1 MGLIGLIILLW
12 VALQTEIVQNWL
24 VKKVVAKISND
35 LKTEVRVKHI
45 SVSFFNRLNLEG
57 TLIKDQKRD
66 TLLYAGKLKLRI
78 TDWFFFKDKI
88 EIKYVGLEDAIIN
101 QSRMD
106 STWNHQFLID
116 YFSGSDKTTNSNK
129 KQIALTLKKIDFK
142 NVRFTSNDYWTGQK
156 TNISAIGLSV
166 DANTTDFNK
175 KHFII
180 NEIIL
185 TQPHYSTYD
194 FKGLNTTKISTPHEN
209 KSLVE
214 MYFNPSNLLIKIEKL
229 SIKNGTLNLEKQTNR
244 ATFQHFDGQHLK
256 FDNLNASIL
265 NFTFV
270 KDTIAASIDI
280 STKERSGLLVN
291 KLKADYKLTPQIM
304 EFKNFLF
311 QTPNTKLQNYYA
323 MHFTNFAKDFGNYI
337 SKVKMTLKFNQSK
350 ISSND
355 IAFFAPDLKKWN
367 KEFKINGNIEGTV
380 DNFIGKNLLV
390 QTGYNTFLNGD
401 ISLKGLPDF
410 EKTIINLSSRN
421 FTTNY
426 KDALDFSPSLKD
438 IKTPSLSS
446 LGNIQFKGNFAGT
459 YRKFI
464 TSGTFNTSLGNFS
477 TNLAFTLPK
486 NEIPIY
492 KGSLNTQLFNLGK
505 FINDSTIGYASFKGS
520 VDGSGIKL
528 DLLKTSLKGTFSRI
542 DIKHY
547 SYVNITTDGILQK
560 KQYEGNLKISDPNL
574 DITAIVKVDLSKDKP
589 QYNILGDLFHSNLKK
604 LRLTNELFELSGLF
618 DLEFK
623 GKTID
628 DFTGSAK
635 VFNASLLHEKDRLN
649 FDSFVVR
656 STQDRIEKSFS
667 IESNN
672 INVKINGLYTLL
684 DLPNS
689 FTLFLNKYY
698 PAYINAPAQSPKNQN
713 FSFVILTKEV
723 DGYLKLLN
731 KNLSGLNYSNISG
744 RINTEDTIF
753 SVSADITDFGYNKY
767 KLSNAKI
774 VGKGNLNNLLVDA
787 DIELIYLSDSTI
799 FPNTSI
805 KIVSSNDVSNI
816 ILKTRANHTLNE
828 LNLTSDVYTLSDG
841 VRIHF
846 NPSSFVLNDKKWN
859 LEKEGEIIIRRNL
872 VDAKNVRFTQSD
884 QEIVIET
891 AEEEGGN
898 TSNLVVKLKKIV
910 LGDFLPLVTKE
921 PRMEGLASGEVVLR
935 DFFGKFNFDAKLQAE
950 QFRLDDDSVGIV
962 NIVSDY
968 QSQKGKINFKLIAPN
983 KNYNFDIVGVYDL
996 KDSLNNPLTSTLNF
1010 NHSKISFTNRFLNT
1024 IFSDINGYAYGQ
1036 IQLNGNINSP
1046 QILGN
1051 LKIKNAGLFVNY
1063 TKVFYHIDSINLAFN
1078 DGHIDFGRFNI
1089 RDTLGNLG
1097 TVKGKLYQKQ
1107 FKDMVFDMDITTNK
1121 LLLIDT
1127 KPLDNDAFYGRAIGK
1142 ATLSLKGPEKNLKLT
1157 ISGEAVDSSH
1167 IFIPT
1172 TDSKQSGEADFIVFK
1187 QYGVEM
1193 KQRST
1198 GGALNLIIDLD
1209 LKANNFAR
1217 IDVILDEL
1225 TGDVIR
1231 ATGDGNLKIHAGTRE
1246 PLTMRGRYN
1255 IESGSYVF
1263 NFQSFIKKPFIL
1275 KSGVG
1280 NYIEWNGDPFNADIK
1295 IDAQYV
1301 VNNISIANLVGNQF
1315 DANIQNYKG
1324 DVYVLGELRGKL
1336 SRPDVKFKFD
1346 FPEGSSVK
1354 SNFTF
1359 MEFIRKIESDPT
1371 ETTKQATFLIV
1382 FNSFAKYEG
1391 ASASTGRSISE
1402 VSTDIGF
1409 RTISTVITQQLNK
1422 IFSDLFYKVF
1432 KDPTIKFNFSTNFY
1446 NANLIN
1452 GNVNF
1457 QSGLSNVRSQFNLGF
1472 AKSLLD
1478 DRIILSFGSDF
1489 DFNVSNTQFSSS
1501 QLSGL
1506 QLLPNFRIEFI
1517 LNKSRKLRLVAF
1529 YKDNLDFTSVTGKRN
1544 RAGGSFSFR
1553 TDFDKLFAKKTAEIK
1568 VEADKKEPVGGH

>member
-1 MGLIGLIILLW
+1 MGLIGLLIVLW
-12 VALQTEIVQNWL
+12 IALQTEVVQNWL
-24 VKKVVAKISND
+24 IQKVVSKISYD
-35 LKTEVRVKHI
+35 LKTEVQVKRI
-45 SVSFFNRLNLEG
+45 SVGFFNRLNLEG

-78 TDWFFFKDKI
+78 TDWFFLKDKI
-88 EIKYVGLEDAIIN
+88 EIKYFGLEDAIIN
-101 QSRMD
+101 HNRKD
-106 STWNHQFLID
+106 SIWSHQFLID
-116 YFSGSDKTTNSNK
+116 YFSSSSNTKKDKKEIELN
-129 KQIALTLKKIDFK
+129 LKKIDFK
-142 NVRFTSNDYWTGQK
+142 NVTYNSNDFWTGRK
-156 TNISAIGLSV
+156 TNISVVGLSV
-166 DANTTDFNK
+166 DADFINLNK
-175 KHFII
+175 NQFII
-180 NEIIL
+180 NEINV
-185 TQPHYSTYD
+185 TQPLYSTYD
-194 FKGLNTTKISTPHEN
+194 FKGLKPN
-209 KSLVE
+209 KTNIPVSALLNNE
-214 MYFNPSNLLIKIEKL
+214 MYFNSSNILVRIEKL
-229 SIKNGTLNLEKQTNR
+229 SIHNGTLQLEHQTDR
-244 ATFQHFDGQHLK
+244 AEFNHFDGQHLK
-256 FDNLNASIL
+256 FNKLNAHIL
-265 NFTFV
+265 HFAFV
-270 KDTIAASIDI
+270 KDTISASINL
-280 STKERSGLLVN
+280 STKERSGLIVTN
-291 KLKADYKLTPQIM
+291 LKADYKLTPQIM

-323 MHFTNFAKDFGNYI
+323 MHFTNFNKDFADYV
-337 SKVKMTLKFNQSK
+337 SKVKMTLQFNQSK
-350 ISSND
+350 ISSDD

-367 KEFKINGNIEGTV
+367 KEFKITGNIDGTV
-380 DNFIGKNLLV
+380 DNFIGKSLLV

-401 ISLKGLPDF
+401 ISLKGLPNF

-421 FTTNY
+421 FSTNY
-426 KDALDFSPSLKD
+426 KDALDFYPGLKE
-438 IKTPSLSS
+438 IKTPSFTS
-446 LGNIQFKGNFAGT
+446 LGRIQFKGNFSGT

-464 TSGTFNTSLGNFS
+464 TSGIFNTGLGNFS
-477 TNLAFTLPK
+477 TNLTFSLPK

-505 FINDSTIGYASFKGS
+505 FINDSTIGYTSFEGS
-520 VDGSGIKL
+520 VDGSGINL

-542 DIKHY
+542 DIKNY
-547 SYVNITTDGILQK
+547 SYVNITTDGVLQR
-560 KQYEGNLKISDPNL
+560 KQYEGNLKIDDPNL
-574 DITAIVKVDLSKDKP
+574 NITAIVKVDLSKEKP
-589 QYNILGDLFHSNLKK
+589 QYNILGDLFNSNLKK
-604 LRLTNELFELSGLF
+604 LRLTNDLFELSGLF
-618 DLEFK
+618 DLEFR

-656 STQDRIEKSFS
+656 STQDKIEKSLS

-672 INVKINGLYTLL
+672 VDVKINGLYTLL

-698 PAYINAPAQSPKNQN
+698 PAYISAPSQTPKNQN
-713 FSFVILTKEV
+713 FSFNIATKEI

-731 KNLSGLNYSNISG
+731 NNLSGLNYSNISG

-753 SVSADITDFGYNKY
+753 SVNADITDFGYEKY

-774 VGKGNLNNLLVDA
+774 KGNGNLKNLVVDT
-787 DIELIYLSDSTI
+787 DIEMIYLSDSTV

-805 KIVSSNDVSNI
+805 KIVSANDISNV

-828 LNLTSDVYTLSDG
+828 LELTSNVYTLSDG

-859 LEKEGEIIIRRNL
+859 LEKEGEIIIRKNL

-884 QEIVIET
+884 QELIIET
-891 AEEEGGN
+891 EEEEGGN

-921 PRMEGLASGEVVLR
+921 PRMEGLATGQIILR
-935 DFFGKFNFDAKLQAE
+935 DFFGKFNFDATLQAE
-950 QFRLDDDSVGIV
+950 QFRLDNDSVGIV
-962 NIVSDY
+962 NIISDY
-968 QSQKGKINFKLIAPN
+968 QTQKGKINFKLIAPN
-983 KNYNFDIVGVYDL
+983 KDYNFDIAGVYDV

-1024 IFSDINGYAYGQ
+1024 IFSDVNGYATGK
-1036 IQLNGNINSP
+1036 IQLNGNINAP
-1046 QILGN
+1046 QVLGN
-1051 LKIKNAGLFVNY
+1051 LKIKNASLFVNY
-1063 TKVFYHIDSINLAFN
+1063 TKVFYKIDSLHLAFN
-1078 DGHIDFGRFNI
+1078 DGNIDFGQFNI
-1089 RDTLGNLG
+1089 KDTLGNTG
-1097 TVKGKLYQKQ
+1097 IVKGKLYQKR
-1107 FKDMVFDMDITTNK
+1107 FKNMIFDMDVATNK

-1127 KPLDNDAFYGRAIGK
+1127 KSTDNDAFYGRAIGK
-1142 ATLSLKGPEKNLKLT
+1142 ATLSLKGPEKNLKLN

-1193 KQRST
+1193 KQRSISS
-1198 GGALNLIIDLD
+1198 AVNLIIDLD
-1209 LKANNFAR
+1209 LKANNLAR

-1225 TGDVIR
+1225 TGDIIR
-1231 ATGDGNLKIHAGTRE
+1231 ATGDGNLKIHAGTNE
-1246 PLTMRGRYN
+1246 PLSMRGRYN

-1280 NYIEWNGDPFNADIK
+1280 NYIEWNGDPYNAEIK

-1359 MEFIRKIESDPT
+1359 LEFIRKIESDPT

-1391 ASASTGRSISE
+1391 ASTSTSRSISE
-1402 VSTDIGF
+1402 VGTDIGF

-1457 QSGLSNVRSQFNLGF
+1457 QSNLSNVRSQFNLGF

-1489 DFNVSNTQFSSS
+1489 DFNVSNTQFSNS

-1506 QLLPNFRIEFI
+1506 QLLPNFRVEFI

-1553 TDFDKLFAKKTAEIK
+1553 TDFDKLFAKKSSEIK
-1568 VEADKKEPVGGH
+1568 IESDKTELEGGN